1 MESDGL
7 SRTIEAPGTQ
17 DSKTATRDGII
28 REPQSFAHLYRCS
41 RMRSTVVLAALLCAP
56 SLVLSQA
63 RATSTD
69 SLSKAEHSAARHA
82 STHDTEALALLE
94 RLVNV
99 NSGTQNVA
107 GVREVGRMLR
117 AEYDALGFTTRWEDG
132 AAFGRAGHLVAERTG
147 VGPRVLLIGHL
158 DTVFETDSPFQRWK
172 RLSDSTAKGPG
183 STDMKG
189 GDVVML
195 YALKALKAAG
205 QLERMSITVVLNGD
219 EESPGAPIAAARRV
233 LTEAGAR
240 AQIALGFEDGD
251 GDVGTAVAARR
262 GFTGWT
268 LRVTGTPAHS
278 SQIFRAD
285 IGPGAIYEAARILN
299 EFRLQLGGD
308 PLRTF
313 NAGVALGGTTVTPD
327 STGTRG
333 TAFGK
338 SNVIPEHFIV
348 SGDLRVI
355 SAEALSAAKA
365 TMSAIVA
372 TASPHTTAT
381 LTFDDGYP
389 PMAPTAGNTA
399 LLAQFNRAS
408 RNLGFGEVGMDNPA
422 RAGAADVSFIASM
435 VPHVIDGLGPGGTGG
450 HTANE
455 TLQTRTLAIQ
465 IARTAILLHRIT
477 RASVVP

>member
-1 MESDGL
+1 MRSSVIL
-7 SRTIEAPGTQ
+7 ATLLFAP
-17 DSKTATRDGII
+17 
-28 REPQSFAHLYRCS
+28 SFAW
-41 RMRSTVVLAALLCAP
+41 
-56 SLVLSQA
+56 SQP
-63 RATSTD
+63 RATTSD
-69 SLSKAEHSAARHA
+69 SLSKLERTVAAHA
-82 STHDTEALALLE
+82 ASHDADALALLE

-99 NSGTQNVA
+99 NSGTQNLA
-107 GVREVGRMLR
+107 GVREVGRLLR

-158 DTVFETDSPFQRWK
+158 DTVFETDSPFQRWE
-172 RLSDSTAKGPG
+172 RLTDSTAKGPG

-195 YALKALKAAG
+195 YALKALKASG
-205 QLERMSITVVLNGD
+205 QLDRMSITVVLNGD

-233 LTEAGAR
+233 LTDAGAR

-251 GDVGTAVAARR
+251 GDIRTAVAARR

-299 EFRLQLGGD
+299 EFRVQLGGD

-313 NAGVALGGTTVTPD
+313 NAGIALGGTTITSD

-355 SAEALSAAKA
+355 SAEALASAKS
-365 TMSAIVA
+365 TMSAIAA
-372 TASPHTTAT
+372 TASPHTTAM

-389 PMAPTAGNTA
+389 PKAPTAGNTA

-422 RAGAADVSFIASM
+422 RAGAADVSFIAST
-435 VPHVIDGLGPGGTGG
+435 VPQVIDGLGPGGSGG
-450 HTANE
+450 HTVNE
-455 TLQTRTLAIQ
+455 TLQTRTLAVQ
-465 IARTAILLHRIT
+465 IARTAVLLNRIT
-477 RASVVP
+477 RAPVVP